1 MERRLTRSCNEVE
14 PVGFDFLASA
24 ERKKKFLVKLFS
36 KSLWVSV
43 ARVKPLA
50 PCNGTMTFDSKVYC
64 VILYMEDLPIFFSCS
79 YAYWAYH
86 MCRFVISFTRKKH
99 ILCVVFTMEEYAN
112 LLCKVLKIIKI
123 DI

>member
-1 MERRLTRSCNEVE
+1 MERRLIRSCNEVE

-24 ERKKKFLVKLFS
+24 ERKKKFLVKLFL

-64 VILYMEDLPIFFSCS
+64 VILYMEDLPIYVPIWDIFYGALS
-79 YAYWAYH
+79 Y
-86 MCRFVISFTRKKH
+86 CIEVINIR
-99 ILCVVFTMEEYAN
+99 Y
-112 LLCKVLKIIKI
+112 
-123 DI
+123 